1 MNINRLYYLVKPF
14 LPRTVQIAL
23 RRRVIS
29 IKRSRYAD
37 IWPIYEKA
45 ATPPKGWTGWPH
57 QKQFAVV
64 LTHDVEFAKGQIRC
78 RKLMELEAEIGFKS
92 SFNFVPERYEV
103 SRELRE
109 HLTCHGFEVGVHG
122 LNHDGKLYQSRQ
134 IFSDRASR
142 INQYIKE
149 WKAVG
154 FRSPAMHHNLEWIHD
169 LDIEYDLSTF
179 DTDPFEPQSDGVGTI
194 FPFWVNGNNGQKGYA
209 ELPYTLPQDFTVF
222 ALMKEKSI
230 DIWKKKLDWVARNG
244 GMVLVNTHPD
254 YMSFDRRQPGLEEY
268 PVEFYTEFLNYIKF
282 EYQGQYW
289 SALPSEIAR
298 FIAKKK
304 RVKNR
309 TVREQN
315 SSHPQS

>member
-1 MNINRLYYLVKPF
+1 MNINRLYYLVKRF
-14 LPRTVQIAL
+14 LPRTVQIAF

-64 LTHDVEFAKGQIRC
+64 LTHDVESAEGQKKC
-78 RKLMELEAEIGFKS
+78 RELMELEARLGFKS

-109 HLTCHGFEVGVHG
+109 HLTRHGFEVGVHG

-134 IFSDRASR
+134 LFNERATR
-142 INQYIKE
+142 INQYIDE

-209 ELPYTLPQDFTVF
+209 ELPYTLPQDFTLFV
-222 ALMKEKSI
+222 LMKEKSL

-244 GMVLVNTHPD
+244 GMVLVNVHPD
-254 YMSFDRRQPGLEEY
+254 YMSFKGKKPGREEY
-268 PVEFYTEFLNYIKF
+268 PAEYYAELLKYIKSKY
-282 EYQGQYW
+282 EYRYW
-289 SALPSEIAR
+289 NDLPKNVAH
-298 FIAKKK
+298 FIAKKNSK
-304 RVKNR
+304 RD
-309 TVREQN
+309 
-315 SSHPQS
+315 